1 MLYPIL
7 EQYYV
12 VFALLLLVI
21 TWFTRQKTPEARRN
35 YLYGYALIS
44 VVGFLL
50 GFKWVSGVIFGLI
63 VLEVGRYF
71 KRWLDKKEQQ
81 LKK

>member
-12 VFALLLLVI
+12 WFGLLLLII
-21 TWFTRQKTPEARRN
+21 TWFTRQKTPAARKN
-35 YLYGYALIS
+35 YMYGYGLIC

-63 VLEVGRYF
+63 VLEVGRCF
-71 KRWLDKKEQQ
+71 KGWLDKKEKQ
-81 LKK
+81 LK